1 MVNTYTLQEDFP
13 PLYSAMRESLRG
25 SWNWKSCGA
34 VLGLCSGL
42 VAPILAAIFTVI
54 SWFSDPVWHGFALH
68 TAATSLFAV
77 ALPLLI
83 FGAHCL
89 DLLDKD
95 KKLAQ
100 VSQRASATAGDKGSK
115 DDLERN

>member
-1 MVNTYTLQEDFP
+1 MVTTYTLQEDIP
-13 PLYSAMRESLRG
+13 TPYSAMRQSLRG
-25 SWNWKSCGA
+25 SWNWKSRGA
-34 VLGLCSGL
+34 VIGLCSGL
-42 VAPILAAIFTVI
+42 LAPILALILTVI
-54 SWFSDPVWHGFALH
+54 SWFSDPAWHGFFLH
-68 TAATSLFAV
+68 TAATTLFVV

-100 VSQRASATAGDKGSK
+100 AAGENAKK
-115 DDLERN
+115 